1 MGGPGRVPVDA
12 GMAPSLSGLLSCRI
26 VEAASSLFITSC
38 NASCF
43 PASSLGL
50 FSETLGGIQW
60 EKRK

>member
-1 MGGPGRVPVDA
+1 MGGLGRVPIDA

-26 VEAASSLFITSC
+26 VEAESLFITSC

-50 FSETLGGIQW
+50 FSERLGGIQW